1 LSILLSNLNLDSI
14 SKKYL
19 IKIFRILD
27 SKNFNDKF
35 TDFMKEYSLNSQFD
49 FTQRKHHLFLPNFI
63 KCIKDTPGINNF
75 VLIGDKKIEIDDAEN
90 HYEIYCRFN
99 HSQATG
105 DELDFLLNDVTRT
118 KLNEKYNAEFKY
130 KTVFLS
136 KVAHEF
142 KNPLICITELI
153 HQLSENL
160 KLNNEAIKTISQ
172 IKSMSNFLL
181 VLVKDLNYFSESQIG
196 KNIEFENKEVNL
208 DEIMDFCREITDSL
222 ILKSNKS
229 NSVKFTITKSETPL
243 KFLVDGWRLK
253 QVLLNLLSNA
263 IKFTNYGEVTLDVSL
278 EKNYDLHGSQ
288 MLKFCVKDTGVGIKE
303 ENFDNLIGPFF
314 KEKNKNNELGSGLG
328 LSIASEISENLG
340 GKLQFTSTY
349 EKGSSFWFSIPYL
362 LPSYTSNFNVNI
374 SKPVE
379 ENKSINSNNLHMDI
393 ISEKNANEQ
402 LNSSMNSYETKIK
415 EFLPINSIIYS
426 LNEGSKSKNICLNCH
441 SSQSNY
447 NFFYNF

>member
-1 LSILLSNLNLDSI
+1 
-14 SKKYL
+14 
-19 IKIFRILD
+19 
-27 SKNFNDKF
+27 
-35 TDFMKEYSLNSQFD
+35 
-49 FTQRKHHLFLPNFI
+49 
-63 KCIKDTPGINNF
+63 
-75 VLIGDKKIEIDDAEN
+75 
-90 HYEIYCRFN
+90 
-99 HSQATG
+99 
-105 DELDFLLNDVTRT
+105 
-118 KLNEKYNAEFKY
+118 
-130 KTVFLS
+130 
-136 KVAHEF
+136 VAHEF

-172 IKSMSNFLL
+172 IKSMSNFLI

-278 EKNYDLHGSQ
+278 EKNYDSHGSQ

-314 KEKNKNNELGSGLG
+314 KAKNKNNELGSGLG

-362 LPSYTSNFNVNI
+362 LPSCTSKFNVNN
-374 SKPVE
+374 SRPVE
-379 ENKSINSNNLHMDI
+379 ENKTINNNNLHMDTF
-393 ISEKNANEQ
+393 SEKNANEQ

-415 EFLPINSIIYS
+415 EFFPINSIIYS
-426 LNEGSKSKNICLNCH
+426 LNEGSKSKNICFNCH

-447 NFFYNF
+447 KIFI